1 MEEAAAAEEV
11 CASDL
16 LENLSREGC
25 ERQREHYKTIDLI
38 TEYND
43 FHVGMQL
50 AGHLPLSSLE
60 NRAQKAHFCGFQEN
74 MNNKVLASINHFM

>member
-50 AGHLPLSSLE
+50 AGHLSFIFFRKQSTKSSLLWFSRE
-60 NRAQKAHFCGFQEN
+60 HEQQ
-74 MNNKVLASINHFM
+74 SISQY